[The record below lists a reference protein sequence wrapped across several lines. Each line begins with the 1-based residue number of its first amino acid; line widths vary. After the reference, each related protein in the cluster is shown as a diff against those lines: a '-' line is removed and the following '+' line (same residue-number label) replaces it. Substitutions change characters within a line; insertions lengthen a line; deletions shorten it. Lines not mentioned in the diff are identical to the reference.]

1 MIAWMEYAIIS
12 GACVMIAAVACDWL
26 VRLRRWPVRFVW
38 FAAAVLTIL
47 LVVTAPLR
55 RIRVS
60 HPASGQAIDPSV
72 LARMQTGIQSVDH
85 HVPASALWYVAG
97 LWAML
102 GIVVAGAFL
111 YTRARLRRARRTWPV
126 VDLHG
131 HPVRVAPD
139 LGPVVLGVFRPEIV
153 VPRWVLQCTGDE
165 QRVMIAHEASHI
177 DARDPALLGLMC
189 AVVALMPW
197 NPALWIMLSRLR
209 LAIELDCDARV
220 LRGGV
225 STHSYG
231 SLLVDVAE
239 RALPQPLAM
248 TGLADGSS
256 QLHRRIVAMHPRS
269 LRHPL
274 LRAMGVTLVGLAGLL
289 AACEARMPTAAEI
302 EHMDASSAQ
311 RVAHDVWIM
320 PDSAKDRWTV
330 DGVAST
336 EAAAKAIPRDS
347 IVTVSVNHLDPLGS
361 THFSVVT
368 KRGVAL
374 AESNGEPPRHADV
387 RRSGITANGK
397 IDPVGAL
404 QTAAETEQPLLLIDG
419 VRSKLSAL
427 EALDRTRIN
436 HVNILKGPA
445 AIEQYG
451 PDAKRGVIVV
461 VTKPAP

>member
-1 MIAWMEYAIIS
+1 MIAWMEYAVIS
-12 GACVMIAAVACDWL
+12 GACVTIAALACDWL

-38 FAAAVLTIL
+38 TVAALITVL

-55 RIRVS
+55 RISAS
-60 HPASGQAIDPSV
+60 HAASGQRIDPSV
-72 LARMQTGIQSVDH
+72 LARMQTGIQSVEH

-97 LWAML
+97 LWAIV
-102 GIVVAGAFL
+102 GIGVAGAFV

-131 HPVRVAPD
+131 HPVRIAPD
-139 LGPVVLGVFRPEIV
+139 VGPVVLGVFRPEIV
-153 VPRWVLQCTGDE
+153 VPRWVLQRTGDE

-177 DARDPALLGLMC
+177 EAHDPALLGLLC
-189 AVVALMPW
+189 ALVALMPW
-197 NPALWIMLSRLR
+197 NPALWIILSRLR

-239 RALPQPLAM
+239 RARPQGLAM
-248 TGLADGSS
+248 TALADGSS
-256 QLHRRIVAMHPRS
+256 HLHRRIVAMHPRS
-269 LRHPL
+269 VRHPL
-274 LRAMGVTLVGLAGLL
+274 LRATAVTVVGLAGLL
-289 AACEARMPTAAEI
+289 VACEARMPTAE
-302 EHMDASSAQ
+302 EVDHMDASSAQ
-311 RVAHDVWIM
+311 RVAHDVGLT

-347 IVTVSVNHLDPLGS
+347 VVSVLVSHLDPLGA

-368 KRGVAL
+368 KFGVAR
-374 AESNGEPPRHADV
+374 AESNSGPQRHAEV
-387 RRSGITANGK
+387 RRIGITPNGK

-436 HVNILKGPA
+436 QVNILKGPS